1 MEAPGEVGEAPRL
14 VQHVRRDAL
23 LPAPTSRLRHPHL
36 VRVRVTHSSSESDEW
51 LRGLPQHDQAVKCA
65 RLGLPLSDAGGA
77 ASRLAHAARPGRA
90 PDCAKVA
97 HDGPADVVAAGE
109 AGGRE
114 GDVDAEEREVRL
126 PPPQPTEP
134 LPGQRG
140 PKGPALRSPL
150 PCWGGCSVWSV
161 VAVRNVWAEGAR
173 PLYEPLCQGPA
184 PLPPQATSRLH
195 HTGFLSQTGPRR
207 CLRVTRCAVCGGGA
221 RGGGARTWSSKT
233 PAVRPDA
240 RPCCWRCQS
249 SEPRPS
255 CLPLSRPSLTPRVLP
270 CPNPLALKPI
280 HP

>member
-36 VRVRVTHSSSESDEW
+36 VRVKRVTLSSSESDES
-51 LRGLPQHDQAVKCA
+51 LRGLPQHDQAAKCA
-65 RLGLPLSDAGGA
+65 RLGVPLSDAGGA
-77 ASRLAHAARPGRA
+77 AARLAHAARPGRA

-173 PLYEPLCQGPA
+173 PVYEPLCQGPA

-195 HTGFLSQTGPRR
+195 HTGFLSQTRRAGACASRAAQCAAAGRAAAERARGPRR
-207 CLRVTRCAVCGGGA
+207 RR
-221 RGGGARTWSSKT
+221 R
-233 PAVRPDA
+233 
-240 RPCCWRCQS
+240 
-249 SEPRPS
+249 
-255 CLPLSRPSLTPRVLP
+255 
-270 CPNPLALKPI
+270 
-280 HP
+280 